1 MSKRNKVAQPL
12 PKTYSWIPGS
22 RFGKNQDPTVIG
34 TELERLIDNNDQRL
48 IPEKVVE
55 TAQNPMS
62 PLHPLFEW
70 DDAKAAQAHRIEQAR
85 HLLRSVQV
93 TIITNKGQ
101 EITTRMTVT
110 SERHKQ
116 PGKHYYS
123 TTEYALSNEELR
135 AQVLKQAL
143 LELAAF
149 RRRYAELSELAQ
161 VFHIIQKVTRRAA

>member
-1 MSKRNKVAQPL
+1 MSRRNKKNSTL
-12 PKTYSWIPGS
+12 TKTYSWIPGS
-22 RFGKNQDPTVIG
+22 RFSKNQDPNTIG
-34 TELERLIDNNDQRL
+34 AELERLIDSNDQRL
-48 IPEKVVE
+48 VPEKVVE
-55 TAQNPMS
+55 TAENPMN
-62 PLHPLFEW
+62 PLHHLFEW
-70 DDAKAAQAHRIEQAR
+70 NDAQAAQAHRVEQAR

-110 SERHKQ
+110 TERHKQ

-143 LELAAF
+143 LELTAF

>member
-1 MSKRNKVAQPL
+1 VNRTKAKSAAAS
-12 PKTYSWIPGS
+12 KTYSWIPGS
-22 RFGKNQDPTVIG
+22 RFGKNLNPTLIG
-34 TELERLIDNNDQRL
+34 AELEKLIASNHQKLVAEN
-48 IPEKVVE
+48 VVE
-55 TAQNPMS
+55 TAKNPAN
-62 PLHPLFEW
+62 PLHPVFEW
-70 DDAKAAQAHRIEQAR
+70 DDTKAAIAHRISQAQ

-93 TIITNKGQ
+93 TIVTNKGQ

-110 SERHKQ
+110 TERHKQ

-135 AQVLKQAL
+135 AQVLRQAL

-161 VFHIIQKVTRRAA
+161 VFRVIQKLTSQAA